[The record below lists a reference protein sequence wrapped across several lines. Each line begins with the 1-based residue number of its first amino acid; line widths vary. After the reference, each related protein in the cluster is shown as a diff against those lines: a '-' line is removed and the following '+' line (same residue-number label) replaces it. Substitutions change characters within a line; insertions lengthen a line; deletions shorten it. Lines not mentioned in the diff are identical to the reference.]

1 MTRTPRRF
9 AVSLA
14 CLLAGTSLL
23 AQSNQAPANQTPF
36 NQGRKRPMSPAL
48 LGIVSDVQSQLG
60 SSQNDFGGGCTIQ
73 GDGSLAAPYRTVQAP
88 GFDCQLDAAASPW
101 HARRLYEEDQ
111 NQQPV
116 LFCPTLTP
124 VYTLTTDREHARLEP
139 FYYSTQTGSC
149 SFGPACG
156 ASVQTQPVILRQGF
170 IDAGICPYG
179 SLSFDARV
187 FDVDTVQCAE
197 FAYATAT
204 VEEIHPTS
212 GDVRSSHTFQIDRT
226 MDLQLGLHDWRRL
239 TFHFK
244 VDYPG
249 SLFRVVF
256 QLTTSSCSP
265 HTTQLVYAG
274 GLDLDNVTLLTIP
287 VVDMPNDQIT
297 SGCQGGA
304 DLCGPPPPVVPQLL
318 LDLGVPMQDAPH
330 DPQSPF
336 SCPQSYC
343 AADLNYDGVIDGQDL
358 AAVLLDWNTLPAPS
372 CDPRWADI
380 NGNGTVGGDDLALVL
395 AGWGPCAP

>member
-23 AQSNQAPANQTPF
+23 AQSNQAPS

-48 LGIVSDVQSQLG
+48 LGIVSDVQMQLG
-60 SSQNDFGGGCTIQ
+60 GSQDDSGGGCTIQ
-73 GDGSLAAPYRTVQAP
+73 GDGTLAAPYRTVQTP

-101 HARRLYEEDQ
+101 QALRHYEAGQ

-116 LFCPTLTP
+116 LVCPTLTP
-124 VYTLTTDREHARLEP
+124 IYTVTTDREHARLEP
-139 FYYSTQTGSC
+139 FYRDPVTQGC

-156 ASVQTQPVILRQGF
+156 SNQQVQPVILRQGF
-170 IDAGICPYG
+170 IDAGGCPYG

-187 FDVDTVQCAE
+187 FDVESIQCTAYP
-197 FAYATAT
+197 YATAT
-204 VEEIHPTS
+204 VEEINPTT
-212 GDVRSSHTFQIDRT
+212 GAVRSTHSFQIDRT
-226 MDLQLGLHDWRRL
+226 MDLQLGLHDWKRL
-239 TFHFK
+239 TFHFE

-249 SLFRVVF
+249 SLFRVDF
-256 QLTTSSCSP
+256 RLTMSSCSP
-265 HTTQLVYAG
+265 FSSYKVYAG

-287 VVDMPNDQIT
+287 VVDITNGQIT
-297 SGCQGGA
+297 SGCQGGV
-304 DLCGPPPPVVPQLL
+304 DQCGPPPTITWNDL

-343 AADLNYDGVIDGQDL
+343 AADLNYDGMIDGQDL
-358 AAVLLDWNTLPAPS
+358 AAVLLDWNTLPTPS
-372 CDPRWADI
+372 CIPRWADI

-395 AGWGPCAP
+395 AGWGPCVP